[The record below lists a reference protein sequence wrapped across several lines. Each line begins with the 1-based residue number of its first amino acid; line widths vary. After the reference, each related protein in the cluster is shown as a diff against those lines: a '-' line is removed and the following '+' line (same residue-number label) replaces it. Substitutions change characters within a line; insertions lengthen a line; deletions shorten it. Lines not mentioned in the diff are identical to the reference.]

1 MFVPPSCPTT
11 LPAICTLFGQS
22 IVRRPWACVAVCE
35 LTLSCRLPH
44 CDRLPGSVMRDP
56 KLVSEAQFPSRENG
70 ALVVLVVDVLT
81 EVADGVVGI
90 STVLCR
96 SELHA
101 VASATVASSVSM
113 ETVLFTM
120 VFVVQLHFRNR
131 THNSGVL
138 GLPHAR
144 FS

>member
-1 MFVPPSCPTT
+1 MLAPPSCPVT

-22 IVRRPWACVAVCE
+22 IVSRPCAWVAVCE
-35 LTLSCRLPH
+35 LTASCRLPH

-56 KLVSEAQFPSRENG
+56 RLVCDTHAPISENG
-70 ALVVLVVDVLT
+70 ALALVLVDVLT

-96 SELHA
+96 SELQA
-101 VASATVASSVSM
+101 VASATAASSASN

-120 VFVVQLHFRNR
+120 VVVVRLHFCSR
-131 THNSGVL
+131 THISGVL
-138 GLPHAR
+138 GLPNTS